1 MYLEWR
7 NEKDRETVG
16 ALAQKNQVTERR
28 MGRIVAAKNFLDLQ
42 HPANGRAHF
51 LKGEYVGH
59 FAIDLE
65 SKTRPARLICKPIGN
80 FKKEG
85 GHYLKETIT
94 EMEIVKIEK
103 DYHQH

>member
-1 MYLEWR
+1 MYLEWK
-7 NEKDRETVG
+7 NEKDREMVEI
-16 ALAQKNQVTERR
+16 LAQKSSVTERR
-28 MGRIVAAKNFLDLQ
+28 MERIAAAKDFRDLQ

-51 LKGEYVGH
+51 LKKEYAGY
-59 FAIDLE
+59 FAVDLE

-85 GHYLKETIT
+85 ERYLKETIT
-94 EMEIVKIEK
+94 EIEIVKIEK